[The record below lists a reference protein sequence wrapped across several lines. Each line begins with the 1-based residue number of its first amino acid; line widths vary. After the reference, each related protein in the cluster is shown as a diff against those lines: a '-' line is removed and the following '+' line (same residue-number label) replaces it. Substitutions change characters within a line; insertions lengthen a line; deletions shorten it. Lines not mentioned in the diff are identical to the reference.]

1 MGRYANEGLRRVVW
15 VGGKMINLDPY
26 ITTFVSNN
34 WIALSIFLGAFKVVA
49 TMTSWVGDDKI
60 YTLLSGIMNQAKRK

>member
-1 MGRYANEGLRRVVW
+1 
-15 VGGKMINLDPY
+15 MINLDPY